1 MTHGRR
7 LPHSRKGASEPHT
20 LTGGREGRIFFKA
33 KKESCGG
40 WWSLMENDVE
50 EGRTP
55 DVLGVSPRFF
65 GRRTSPIGQKIVH
78 KIKAA
83 PFTAQNER

>member
-1 MTHGRR
+1 
-7 LPHSRKGASEPHT
+7 
-20 LTGGREGRIFFKA
+20 
-33 KKESCGG
+33 
-40 WWSLMENDVE
+40 MENDVE